1 MKFHLVIF
9 GCQMNYSDAARIRAV
24 LMNCG
29 RTPVEDREA
38 ADVVI
43 IDTCSVRQKSED
55 KVRGLLKEVR
65 ADQKIRCTGCM
76 IWHNLN
82 LKKAKATTSKK
93 YTTGNFLGNVESNEP
108 TIVGLEPLSDE
119 IRKTLSPSDEI
130 LYVNHSFD
138 PLWRTMWESFP
149 NTELFF
155 RINDLG
161 FLPFVMRKLWYEVS
175 PDIDVVNEY
184 TWIIPH
190 NANMLFAENTQT
202 AYVPISTWCS
212 QFCAYCIVPYARG
225 LEKNRDKEEILKEI
239 EAQIASGASEIVLL
253 GQIVNKHPDFDE
265 IVRRTCETPGV
276 KRVRYTSPYPTFYSD
291 TLLRL
296 HETMENLCPH
306 IHMPMQSGSTK
317 VLKKMFRGYTAE
329 QFKEFVDKIRTLSRP
344 ISITSDV
351 IVGFCTETEEDFEET
366 IELVRYAK
374 FDLIYMGIYS
384 PRPGTIAERKFEDDV
399 PRAIKKERRHR
410 LNEVLKE
417 VSAKNNQTEIGTTKT
432 VIIREIT
439 HDKIIWYSENMKQ
452 VIINVGADS
461 IRPHASLQTGQY
473 IRVKINSVKS
483 FTLYGEIVE

>member
-1 MKFHLVIF
+1 
-9 GCQMNYSDAARIRAV
+9 MNYSDAARIKAV
-24 LMNCG
+24 LTNCG
-29 RTPVEDREA
+29 RRHVDERDD

-55 KVRGLLKEVR
+55 KVRWLLKEIR
-65 ADQKIRCTGCM
+65 EEQKIRCTGCM
-76 IWHNLN
+76 VGHNLN

-93 YTTGNFLGNVESNEP
+93 YTTGNFLWNVESNEP
-108 TIVGLEPLSDE
+108 AIVGLEPLTDE
-119 IRKTLSPSDEI
+119 LRKTLSPSDEV

-138 PLWRTMWESFP
+138 PLRRTMRESFP

-161 FLPFVMRKLWYEVS
+161 FLPFVMRKLWYDVS

-190 NANMLFAENTQT
+190 NANMLFAEKTQT
-202 AYVPISTWCS
+202 AYVPISTGCS

-225 LEKNRDKEEILKEI
+225 LEKNRDKEEIMKEV

-265 IVRRTCETPGV
+265 IVRRTCETPGATW
-276 KRVRYTSPYPTFYSD
+276 VRYTSPYPTFYSD
-291 TLLRL
+291 TLLKL

-329 QFKEFVDKIRTLSRP
+329 QFKEFVDKIRALSRP

-351 IVGFCTETEEDFEET
+351 IVWFCTETEEDFQET
-366 IELVRYAK
+366 IDLVRYAK

-384 PRPGTIAERKFEDDV
+384 PRPGTIAARKFEDDV
-399 PRAIKKERRHR
+399 PAAIKKERRHR

-417 VSAKNNQTEIGTTKT
+417 VSAENNQTEIGTIKT
-432 VIIREIT
+432 AIIREIT
-439 HDKIIWYSENMKQ
+439 DDKIIWYSENMKQ
-452 VIINVGADS
+452 VIVEGWKLKVESGIYT
-461 IRPHASLQTGQY
+461 PGQY
-473 IRVKINSVKS
+473 IRIKITSVKS
-483 FTLYGEIVE
+483 FTLYGELVE

>member
-1 MKFHLVIF
+1 
-9 GCQMNYSDAARIRAV
+9 MNYSDAARIKAV
-24 LMNCG
+24 LTNCG
-29 RTPVEDREA
+29 RTHVDERND

-55 KVRGLLKEVR
+55 KVRWLLKQIR
-65 ADQKIRCTGCM
+65 GDQKIRCTGCM
-76 IWHNLN
+76 VGHNLN
-82 LKKAKATTSKK
+82 LKKTKATTSKK
-93 YTTGNFLGNVESNEP
+93 YITGNFLGNVATKEP
-108 TIVGLEPLSDE
+108 MIVWLEPLSDE
-119 IRKTLSPSDEI
+119 IRKKLRPWDDI

-138 PLWRTMWESFP
+138 PLWRTMRESFP

-190 NANMLFAENTQT
+190 NANMLFAEATQT
-202 AYVPISTWCS
+202 AYVPISTGCS

-225 LEKNRDKEEILKEI
+225 LEKNRDKEEIMKEV
-239 EAQIASGASEIVLL
+239 EAQVAGGASEIVLL

-265 IVRRTCETPGV
+265 IVRRTCETPWV
-276 KRVRYTSPYPTFYSD
+276 TWVRYTSPYPTFYSD

-296 HETMENLCPH
+296 HETMDNLCPH

-329 QFKEFVDKIRTLSRP
+329 QFKEFVDKIRALSRP

-351 IVGFCTETEEDFEET
+351 IVGFCTETEEDFQET
-366 IELVRYAK
+366 IDLVRYAK

-384 PRPGTIAERKFEDDV
+384 PRPWTIAARKFEDDV
-399 PRAIKKERRHR
+399 PAAIKKERRHR

-417 VSAKNNQTEIGTTKT
+417 VSAENNQTEIGTTKT
-432 VIIREIT
+432 AIIREIT
-439 HDKIIWYSENMKQ
+439 DDKIIWYSDNMKQ
-452 VIINVGADS
+452 VIIHVGADT
-461 IRPHASLQTGQY
+461 IRPSTSLQPGQY
-473 IRVKINSVKS
+473 IRIKINSVKS
-483 FTLYGEIVE
+483 FTLYGERVA